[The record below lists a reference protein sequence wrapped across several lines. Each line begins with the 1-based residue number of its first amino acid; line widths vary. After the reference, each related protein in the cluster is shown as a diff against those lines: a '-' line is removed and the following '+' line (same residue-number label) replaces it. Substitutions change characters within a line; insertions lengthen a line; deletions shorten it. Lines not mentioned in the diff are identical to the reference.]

1 MKKLFFFLALLCATT
16 IFAQQPT
23 IDSNQQ
29 VTAMSD
35 SLSSTSTCPYLDIDH
50 GKYFLDNKSITSKEY
65 KNFLK
70 NNSPEAWQ
78 SYKKGTAL
86 WATGWSLAGVG
97 VACFCAGEILFIGDA
112 VASMFES
119 GHGPGMLAGIGL
131 MIGGGAL
138 NVASIPCLI
147 VGGKKKYSAHEI
159 YNNNCSKSQ
168 PQIELSLQTSQ
179 NGIGLALKL

>member
-65 KNFLK
+65 KDFLK

-97 VACFCAGEILFIGDA
+97 VACIFAGELLLIGDA
-112 VASMFES
+112 AAGLFES
-119 GHGPGMLAGIGL
+119 GHGPGVLAGLGL

-138 NVASIPCLI
+138 NIASIPCLI
-147 VGGKKKYSAHEI
+147 VGGKKKFSAHEI
-159 YNNNCSKSQ
+159 YNRNCTKQ
-168 PQIELSLQTSQ
+168 PQVQLSLQTSQ
-179 NGIGLALKL
+179 NGLGLALKF